1 MEWELKRIKKT
12 VGPVMSLSPA
22 PALAPSPVSEAGAGH
37 RDTTGHRAH
46 APPLPQCLADP
57 RLP

>member
-1 MEWELKRIKKT
+1 MCAIKEVRVVFDDQISKQLKPVFFHPT
-12 VGPVMSLSPA
+12 VYKF
-22 PALAPSPVSEAGAGH
+22 LAES
-37 RDTTGHRAH
+37 RDITGHRAH